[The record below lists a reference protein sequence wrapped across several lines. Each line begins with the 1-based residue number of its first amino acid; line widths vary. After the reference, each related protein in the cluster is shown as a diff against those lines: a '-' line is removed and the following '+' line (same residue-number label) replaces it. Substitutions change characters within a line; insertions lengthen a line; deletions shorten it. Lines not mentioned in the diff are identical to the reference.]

1 VALADVVVTNPT
13 RLAIALSYDGD
24 DPAPRVLA
32 KGANRLAAKIRA
44 EARRNGIPVIED
56 KPLARALYR
65 RIKIGGY
72 IPVSL
77 FEAVAA
83 VLAVAYRR
91 RPRRRIA

>member
-1 VALADVVVTNPT
+1 LADVVVTNPT
-13 RLAIALSYDGD
+13 RLAIALKYDD
-24 DPAPRVLA
+24 DEPAPRVVA
-32 KGANRLAAKIRA
+32 KGASKLAARIRA

-65 RIKIGGY
+65 RIRIGHY
-72 IPVSL
+72 IPATL

-91 RPRRRIA
+91 TARRRVA